1 MNLFKNYIFIKVLIV
16 IFNWESVWVIV
27 FVYGFRNIFVFLDIF
42 LMVFEI
48 KIDKV
53 CSEVDRDVE
62 EVFYSEIV
70 KLFVD
75 KVVDVIV
82 ILWSYV
88 FLIKNYEKEGFF

>member
-1 MNLFKNYIFIKVLIV
+1 MVLVLF
-16 IFNWESVWVIV
+16 
-27 FVYGFRNIFVFLDIF
+27 FVFLDIF

-53 CSEVDRDVE
+53 CSEVDKDVE

-70 KLFVD
+70 KMFVD

-82 ILWSYV
+82 IL
-88 FLIKNYEKEGFF
+88 